1 MKERNVRVGARYEIR
16 IGGRTAV
23 VRILGEAATAGARR
37 RWVAR
42 TEDTRRVLRITA
54 ARMRRELGGAQ

>member
-1 MKERNVRVGARYEIR
+1 MRERDVRIGARYEIR
-16 IGGRTAV
+16 IGGRTTV
-23 VRILGEAATAGARR
+23 VRVLGEAATAGARR